1 MYKIAHDDEYDT
13 WFVDCDT
20 WFEMDRSNP
29 ARATRLTQDRFKIGK
44 KFPGLDIRKYL
55 IVYLNS
61 AVLLGKSVAI
71 FKKQIGQLIT

>member
-29 ARATRLTQDRFKIGK
+29 ARATRLTKDRFKIRK
-44 KFPGLDIRKYL
+44 KFPGLDIRKY
-55 IVYLNS
+55 
-61 AVLLGKSVAI
+61 
-71 FKKQIGQLIT
+71 